1 LPESPYFLLAALAV
15 IVNPAAGIAE
25 FHSASTLH
33 VVAALRFFDPEFA
46 FGALLEFGSAD
57 ELLERFLLAIY
68 VLVRL
73 VLSARQIFMPGHS
86 TLKAIL
92 LLALGTFEFIIIVIR
107 IVNECVHAIGSGAPG
122 YVPLF

>member
-25 FHSASTLH
+25 LHTASALH

-57 ELLERFLLAIY
+57 KLLEGFLLAIY

-73 VLSARQIFMPGHS
+73 VLSARQIFVPGHS
-86 TLKAIL
+86 TLKAIV

-107 IVNECVHAIGSGAPG
+107 IVDECVHAICCGAPG
-122 YVPLF
+122 DIPLF